1 MGHYAAVICQH
12 RGVYS
17 SGSPE
22 RQCSLQQ
29 GTDLCLHFEQPS
41 ILLKLLSLASLWN
54 AMLHNSTKT
63 QRKKIQLQKIKSLII
78 KHLKCWTDIRKYAT
92 LYILMRIKSY
102 MVSP

>member
-1 MGHYAAVICQH
+1 MGYYATVICQH

-41 ILLKLLSLASLWN
+41 ILLKLLSLASLWI
-54 AMLHNSTKT
+54 AMLHNLTVSTK
-63 QRKKIQLQKIKSLII
+63 KIKVQKIKSLII

-92 LYILMRIKSY
+92 LYVLMRIKSY